1 MKKSKSI
8 RVIAIAGL
16 ALVTVVT
23 TTLVTLSSQKHEP
36 KSTKAP
42 VSYVSVGNTL
52 NVASPAVGDCW
63 RSQNFA
69 DDYASPYYVS
79 GTKVA
84 CANQHD
90 SVTFFVES
98 LPASTH
104 FYYEPGTSFGHTPS
118 TSDAL
123 EMVQSKCSAAYKSQ
137 FSDNKTRLTWMW
149 FIPDPF
155 SWAAGA
161 RWLRCDVFAAK
172 WGSHVGA
179 EVGALVNSDLTEI
192 ENHYLDNDYQIC
204 VRTGNSGHPEG
215 SDATYVDCN
224 GVWDLRLL
232 AQLDLTGELGDSYP
246 GTDAIQ
252 QSSYNFCNTLDVDT
266 TYYYPTESGWAD
278 GNTSVKCWE
287 PYY

>member
-1 MKKSKSI
+1 
-8 RVIAIAGL
+8 
-16 ALVTVVT
+16 
-23 TTLVTLSSQKHEP
+23 
-36 KSTKAP
+36 
-42 VSYVSVGNTL
+42 
-52 NVASPAVGDCW
+52 
-63 RSQNFA
+63 
-69 DDYASPYYVS
+69 
-79 GTKVA
+79 
-84 CANQHD
+84 
-90 SVTFFVES
+90 
-98 LPASTH
+98 
-104 FYYEPGTSFGHTPS
+104 
-118 TSDAL
+118 
-123 EMVQSKCSAAYKSQ
+123 
-137 FSDNKTRLTWMW
+137 MW

-252 QSSYNFCNTLDVDT
+252 QSSYIFCNNLDVDT
-266 TYYYPTESGWAD
+266 SYYYPTESGWAD